1 MYDTMNKKFCFHNF
15 YVCSIYKVERH
26 RFPQIILLTAFIYKK
41 KQQQKANI
49 IYLKKVVD
57 IAFFSWV
64 FKNNLLKKFPWSCME
79 YMRKIYHWYAQVL
92 NVFTYNLKLKYFPNL
107 DLWDEILINLN
118 YRTLYIFRRKRDN
131 MIWIWSPWWNNWST
145 DLIAHLQDT
154 I

>member
-1 MYDTMNKKFCFHNF
+1 MFSQFLFLLYIQSWT
-15 YVCSIYKVERH
+15 
-26 RFPQIILLTAFIYKK
+26 PQIPSDNSFNRFYIYKK

-64 FKNNLLKKFPWSCME
+64 FKNNLLKRNPMVMYE
-79 YMRKIYHWYAQVL
+79 YMGKIYHWYAQVL

-107 DLWDEILINLN
+107 DLWDETLINPN

-131 MIWIWSPWWNNWST
+131 MIWIWLPWWNNWST